1 MGRFLVNNR
10 AFFSFLK
17 NSEEEPAGY
26 VSDPL
31 GVEEVSSFI
40 YHFNS
45 VASILTFTDLV
56 II

>member
-1 MGRFLVNNR
+1 MLITG
-10 AFFSFLK
+10 AFFSLLK